1 MFFSAAK
8 KLRIAQAN
16 QLQSA
21 ISEIDTLK
29 SDAQRMQAELFE
41 ARAQMTNLR
50 VERDRALA
58 FANGAVGLGESLRHI
73 NASLSG
79 LIDDIEQKR
88 ISAEQST
95 IATLKNRDAI
105 HNVLGYFDILAK
117 STSITVEMIDKLA
130 GRAGQISG
138 IIKLIREIADQTN
151 LLALNAAIEAARAG
165 EQGRGFAVVA
175 DEVRKL
181 AERTSV
187 SANEITAL
195 VTTNRTEML
204 GTQEHIQSWTSDSK
218 HYGNEGRES
227 SQMMDSL
234 YLFSQQMTQSM
245 AVSKLRA
252 FVEKTKIEHLLLKHD
267 AFHTLAKGESSGKTF
282 GEQTCNFGR
291 WYFDGEGKSCFSRL
305 NAYKDL
311 GQLHHAF
318 HEQLSR
324 QLTMRSDEPTNI
336 TAAIVSLENAE
347 KKLMDGLD
355 GLVSD
360 AIRQGCLLP

>member
-8 KLRIAQAN
+8 KTRIAQQN

-21 ISEIDTLK
+21 IGEIDALK
-29 SDAQRMQAELFE
+29 SEAQRMQTELFD
-41 ARAQMTNLR
+41 ARAQIADLQT
-50 VERDRALA
+50 ERDRARALA
-58 FANGAVGLGESLRHI
+58 DAAVGLGDSLKTIH
-73 NASLSG
+73 ASLSG

-88 ISAEQST
+88 VIAEQST
-95 IATLKNRDAI
+95 SATLQNRDAI
-105 HNVLGYFDILAK
+105 HNVLGYFDLLAK
-117 STSITVEMIDKLA
+117 STSVTVEMIDKLA

-204 GTQEHIQSWTSDSK
+204 GTQEHIQSWTADSQR
-218 HYGNEGRES
+218 YGSEGQET
-227 SQMMDSL
+227 SQMMDTL
-234 YLFSQQMTQSM
+234 YHASQKMTHSM
-245 AVSKLRA
+245 TASKLRA
-252 FVEKTKIEHLLLKHD
+252 FIEKTKIEHLLLKFE
-267 AFHTLAKGESSGKTF
+267 AIRNVAKGESSGATS
-282 GEQTCNFGR
+282 GEKYCHFGR
-291 WYFDGEGKSCFSRL
+291 WFYDGEGKACFSRL
-305 NAYKDL
+305 NAYSEL

-324 QLTMRSDEPTNI
+324 MQSNGIAGIAD
-336 TAAIVSLENAE
+336 AILSLDSAE
-347 KKLMDGLD
+347 KKFIGGLD
-355 GLVSD
+355 ALVSD
-360 AIRQGCLLP
+360 SERQGCLLP